1 MLQKMKQKKTAY
13 GQELISFFKSYIVL
27 KNLQQSHPAQT
38 TDIYQDTHNDIM
50 PRTYCD
56 VGIHNFLF
64 FCDITRYSHD
74 NNDLMTKQA
83 TDKVFLTS
91 SLNGRVYTSHLLK
104 KKMLTMWFQR
114 NELTNSHNSRIIM
127 MPNIAEYFN
136 LSHQYILH
144 HQRVLLAPY
153 LQLVL
158 VQDMAFHHE
167 DGGNHMQPEHPSLFK
182 VYRKLS
188 NDHKP

>member
-1 MLQKMKQKKTAY
+1 MSVIYIRHYIEIPNHYDTENEVEKNCIWIGAYFLLQKLY
-13 GQELISFFKSYIVL
+13 SLEELAAITPSSSNRY
-27 KNLQQSHPAQT
+27 
-38 TDIYQDTHNDIM
+38 IYQDTHNDIM

-144 HQRVLLAPY
+144 H
-153 LQLVL
+153 
-158 VQDMAFHHE
+158 
-167 DGGNHMQPEHPSLFK
+167 
-182 VYRKLS
+182 
-188 NDHKP
+188 